1 MLSTELPPQCP
12 GVSSHIAFS
21 SLRLSANE
29 IAGGGLTSS
38 AWNSS
43 HFPLAKVMDRVI
55 FCLLME
61 LLDVLVVA
69 EGELRSAEVE
79 TG

>member
-1 MLSTELPPQCP
+1 
-12 GVSSHIAFS
+12 
-21 SLRLSANE
+21 
-29 IAGGGLTSS
+29 
-38 AWNSS
+38 
-43 HFPLAKVMDRVI
+43 MDRVI